1 MDSEAEAKD
10 RGEEEVSADI
20 RVRMEARVEDADTK
34 IRDGAEAEKVLTRKM
49 ISQRACSRRVASS
62 TCD

>member
-1 MDSEAEAKD
+1 MNSEAEAKD
-10 RGEEEVSADI
+10 RVDEEVSAEI
-20 RVRMEARVEDADTK
+20 RVGMEARVEDADTK
-34 IRDGAEAEKVLTRKM
+34 IRAGAEAKKVLILKM